1 MAHDIQL
8 KPILDAQK
16 KHGPIFRRELFDIA
30 YKSWISIEE
39 NAPENKVSPEQESSR
54 LRRFLDTKAVVAD
67 IYGIKRETSLS
78 RDDYMEEVD
87 KQTYKFKRCW
97 TYHDIQDLGYRYCNN
112 HGNLL
117 PFDIGTRGDPVQ
129 EEVEDDTIPPDF
141 HIKAAEFHSDW
152 EASDIHHRLVA
163 FLEEHAG
170 TTTQVDQIICFGLGS
185 PVSSRHPRILRRAY
199 TQHLAACT
207 IRDLFARH
215 QNSPAPKILAQDPRY
230 TPIDMAYLSTH
241 FSTTTLPDPE
251 AFRALNGTTFVI
263 SISPDVPVRQV
274 ALGMTHDSGG
284 PAGFLCCAIE
294 DNGLGCKS
302 VTMQNGEEVFRFTD
316 NSSPGLWEFKQ
327 KGVWAEWDDLEGGE
341 VEDCFGSVGC
351 YLKRK

>member
-1 MAHDIQL
+1 MAQYSVANSSTS
-8 KPILDAQK
+8 PTNP
-16 KHGPIFRRELFDIA
+16 GYPSRRMLQRIRYLQNRRA
-30 YKSWISIEE
+30 LASGGSWTPKLS
-39 NAPENKVSPEQESSR
+39 
-54 LRRFLDTKAVVAD
+54 VAD

-87 KQTYKFKRCW
+87 KQTY
-97 TYHDIQDLGYRYCNN
+97 N
-112 HGNLL
+112 
-117 PFDIGTRGDPVQ
+117 
-129 EEVEDDTIPPDF
+129 
-141 HIKAAEFHSDW
+141 DW

-170 TTTQVDQIICFGLGS
+170 TTTQVDQIICFGLVS

-341 VEDCFGSVGC
+341 GRGLFWECGVLFEEEVRMGLLWNYWHGS
-351 YLKRK
+351 RD